1 MDSSDALSRSRCRER
16 RLNKKLS
23 CRRETTRCL
32 VSLNIS
38 LSHIKIIR
46 NDILEKGVNPYQY
59 YGTFSEIFS
68 IKIMVWTWPCILG
81 LQVTRGHWNWYHS
94 KAWLRCPI
102 RVYGLRLAI
111 KVTVTVEFVSHVSYS
126 LLLTG
131 IHVIAPLSRLT
142 TKRPD
147 WPVSRTPSS
156 ARKRRVYVPQPT
168 FLFPLETPLRLSRKV
183 LHEWKDNSMLAK
195 PLAAYTYLC
204 SIVSEFYDG

>member
-16 RLNKKLS
+16 WLNKKLS
-23 CRRETTRCL
+23 CRRETARCL

-38 LSHIKIIR
+38 LSYIKIIR
-46 NDILEKGVNPYQY
+46 NDILDKGVNPYQY

-68 IKIMVWTWPCILG
+68 IKIMVWTWLCILG

-94 KAWLRCPI
+94 KAWLRYPI
-102 RVYGLRLAI
+102 CVYGLRLAI
-111 KVTVTVEFVSHVSYS
+111 KVTECYPVEFVSHVSYS

-156 ARKRRVYVPQPT
+156 ARKRRVHVPQPT
-168 FLFPLETPLRLSRKV
+168 FLFPLETPLRLSRNV
-183 LHEWKDNSMLAK
+183 LREWKDNSVLAK
-195 PLAAYTYLC
+195 PLAACTHL
-204 SIVSEFYDG
+204 SATVS